1 MSNVVSFPNHV
12 CCLRIYSTIISVSP
26 ESMYNLLPR
35 STKKIT
41 PKENIGTD
49 KRTAASKG
57 RQTRWLKT
65 AIFIAVFFVLVAY
78 PYILSMTNGLLFK
91 GFSLS

>member
-41 PKENIGTD
+41 PKEDIGTD

-65 AIFIAVFFVLVAY
+65 AIFCFSGMPLHSIYDKWFAFHRFQSFVTF
-78 PYILSMTNGLLFK
+78 I
-91 GFSLS
+91 